1 MSGSPS
7 AAPGTSLHRPT
18 VSVLVSCGN
27 DSLVAARSLAA
38 LARYLTALTD
48 RYLFEMV
55 VVDDGSTDNTVQIA
69 RAFAVGRPWV
79 KVVHHPVPV
88 GYGRSLRDAVEA
100 SGGQY
105 VVTYDVGM
113 LYSVDHIERLL
124 TAIRL
129 QHAQIAVASPY
140 APGGRVTAVE
150 PRRARAER
158 LTNRLLS
165 RSAGGIATTV
175 TGSVRAYDGAFVRAL
190 AAGATEVDFDTEVLH
205 RAQALGARVVEIPGH
220 RDETGRRRRM
230 VSRRVRL
237 WTSITTGLRTFLAFG
252 FRPLRAVVGPGLMLA
267 AVGVWMLGSTAWDV
281 VGAAQD
287 GSGSLQARVSGALAQ
302 VWAARPQSIVIGG
315 LCLVF
320 ALQLLGFGWLA
331 ARDRRLL
338 DQQHRLGI
346 AAVRRLDGIHRSPG
360 G

>member
-1 MSGSPS
+1 M
-7 AAPGTSLHRPT
+7 
-18 VSVLVSCGN
+18 SVLVICGN
-27 DSLVAARSLAA
+27 DSLVVARALAA

-48 RYLFEMV
+48 RYLFELV

-79 KVVHHPVPV
+79 KVVHHAAPV

-100 SGGQY
+100 SGGEY

-113 LYSVDHIERLL
+113 TYSVDHVERLL
-124 TAIRL
+124 TAIRVRD
-129 QHAQIAVASPY
+129 AQIAVASPY

-175 TGSVRAYDGAFVRAL
+175 TGTVRAYDGAFVRAL
-190 AAGATEVDFDTEVLH
+190 ALGATEADFDTEVLH
-205 RAQALGARVVEIPGH
+205 RAEALGARVVEIPGH
-220 RDETGRRRRM
+220 RDETGRRRRTTG
-230 VSRRVRL
+230 RRVRL
-237 WTSITTGLRTFLAFG
+237 WTSITTGVRTFLAFR
-252 FRPLRAVVGPGLMLA
+252 FRPLRAVAGPGLVLVV
-267 AVGVWMLGSTAWDV
+267 VGAWMLGSAAADV
-281 VGAAQD
+281 LGAVQD
-287 GSGSLQARVSGALAQ
+287 GSGSLQARVSGALAR
-302 VWAARPQSIVIGG
+302 VWAERPHSIVVGG
-315 LCLVF
+315 LCLVV

-338 DQQHRLGI
+338 EQQHRLGI
-346 AAVRRLDGIHRSPG
+346 AAVRRLDGAQRSRG